1 MVAPKAA
8 PPAIMARLDNALQ
21 KIMAS
26 ADTQKQMAGADQVA
40 EFLGAKEMVSY
51 LRAES
56 VKWLKLARGLN
67 LQE

>member
-1 MVAPKAA
+1 
-8 PPAIMARLDNALQ
+8 MAMLDNALQ

-26 ADTQKQMAGADQVA
+26 ADTLKQMAGADQVA

-56 VKWLKLARGLN
+56 VKWLKLARRKST
-67 LQE
+67 

>member
-1 MVAPKAA
+1 
-8 PPAIMARLDNALQ
+8 MAMLDNALQ

-26 ADTQKQMAGADQVA
+26 ADTLKQMAGADQVA

>member
-1 MVAPKAA
+1 MVAPKGT
-8 PPAIMARLDNALQ
+8 PPAIIARLENALQ

-26 ADTQKQMAGADQVA
+26 ADTQKQMADADQVA

-56 VKWLKLARGLN
+56 VKWLKLARRKST
-67 LQE
+67 